1 MKKIL
6 LVDDDAIVRRG
17 IRCSISWH
25 EHGFGEILEASDGR
39 QGLELLERETPD
51 VILTDI
57 KMPVCDGL
65 WLCEQASARHKKLP
79 IIIMSGYEDFEYARR
94 AIHLGVKEYIVKPV
108 DADALLDTLNR
119 VVLESPACRTI
130 STTLLPSGREISS
143 IVQRAIRYVEANY
156 MRPINVKVI
165 ASELYLS
172 ESYFSRQFK
181 QTTDMNF
188 IEFLN
193 RYRIES
199 AKALMGHADLKVTDI
214 ADMTGY
220 QSYKYFHHNF
230 VRYTGYQPLK
240 YREIIL
246 SGGRQKL

>member
-119 VVLESPACRTI
+119 VVLESPACI